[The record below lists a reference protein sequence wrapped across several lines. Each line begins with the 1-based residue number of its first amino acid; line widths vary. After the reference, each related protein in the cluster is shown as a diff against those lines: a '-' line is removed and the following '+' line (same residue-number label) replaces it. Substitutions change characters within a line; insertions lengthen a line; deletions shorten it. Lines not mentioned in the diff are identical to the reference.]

1 MSHFTLSPV
10 ASQIIEVIHES
21 SNIAETILSLDK
33 SDLTEKEQ
41 EELNAALGTLDKHL
55 HTLLGYAIA

>member
-10 ASQIIEVIHES
+10 ASQIIKAIEQS
-21 SNIAETILSLDK
+21 GDIAETILCIDK
-33 SDLTEKEQ
+33 SNLTEQEQ
-41 EELNAALGTLDKHL
+41 DELNAALGTLDKHL

>member
-10 ASQIIEVIHES
+10 ASQIIEAINES

-33 SDLTEKEQ
+33 SDLTEKAEIMISPICAFTTRCIQ
-41 EELNAALGTLDKHL
+41 CL
-55 HTLLGYAIA
+55 